1 MNIKEYSKN
10 IYELSE
16 DLIYEILDRL
26 GSNQNIDKVLTYV
39 FIKAFYMHSVRLYL
53 SSRCRLDLFDE
64 VYFEY
69 KNDLSE
75 YYKVNNKGISEELL
89 NDILESF
96 DKMVEMMETM
106 NFKEINDSYEYRHYI
121 ILCFELLRK
130 ILENKSKSPI
140 RLDLFD
146 NHISK
151 LKEKAEEIL
160 DFTARILK

>member
-96 DKMVEMMETM
+96 DKMIEMMETM

>member
-1 MNIKEYSKN
+1 MNVKEYSKN
-10 IYELSE
+10 IYDLSE
-16 DLIYEILDRL
+16 DLIYEILDRF

-39 FIKAFYMHSVRLYL
+39 FIKAFYMHSIRLYL
-53 SSRCRLDLFDE
+53 SSRCRLDLFNE
-64 VYFEY
+64 VYAEY
-69 KNDLSE
+69 KNNVSE
-75 YYKVNNKGISEELL
+75 YYRINNKNISEELL

-121 ILCFELLRK
+121 ILCFDLLRK

-140 RLDLFD
+140 RDDLFD

-151 LKEKAEEIL
+151 LKTKAEEMI
-160 DFTARILK
+160 DYTAKMLK

>member
-1 MNIKEYSKN
+1 MDIKEYSKK
-10 IYELSE
+10 IYDLSE
-16 DLIYEILDRL
+16 DLIYEILERFE
-26 GSNQNIDKVLTYV
+26 SNQNIDKVLTYV

-64 VYFEY
+64 LYAQY
-69 KNDLSE
+69 KNNVSE
-75 YYKVNNKGISEELL
+75 YYEINNAGISEDLL

-106 NFKEINDSYEYRHYI
+106 NFKEINDSYEFRHYI
-121 ILCFELLRK
+121 ILCFDLLRK

-140 RLDLFD
+140 RVDLFD

-151 LKEKAEEIL
+151 IKDKAEEII
-160 DFTARILK
+160 DYTAKMLK

>member
-75 YYKVNNKGISEELL
+75 YYKVNNNYVLSAK
-89 NDILESF
+89 
-96 DKMVEMMETM
+96 
-106 NFKEINDSYEYRHYI
+106 
-121 ILCFELLRK
+121 
-130 ILENKSKSPI
+130 
-140 RLDLFD
+140 
-146 NHISK
+146 
-151 LKEKAEEIL
+151 
-160 DFTARILK
+160 